1 MKKWILVVL
10 ISAMSIGVAADSAHA
25 IFGGMAWRVNAR
37 RNGSG
42 FFSGRR
48 GRIIKA
54 APAIRKQT
62 ESINP
67 AAPKVASGVPLVMA
81 EIESI
86 VAGEIKEW
94 DIPVTI
100 LSSSIFP
107 DRTGRYYEDGDY
119 KNVVKEAPYEYHEWL
134 HGYQTRGGQ

>member
-1 MKKWILVVL
+1 MRKMVLLVLLSV
-10 ISAMSIGVAADSAHA
+10 MSVGVAADSAHA

-37 RNGSG
+37 RNGAG

-67 AAPKVASGVPLVMA
+67 AAPTRVASGVPLVMS

-86 VAGEIKEW
+86 VSGEIKEW

-107 DRTGRYYEDGDY
+107 DRTGLYYENGDY
-119 KNVVKEAPYEYHEWL
+119 KNVGKEWT

>member
-1 MKKWILVVL
+1 MKKLVLLVL
-10 ISAMSIGVAADSAHA
+10 LSVMGVGVAADSAHA

-37 RNGSG
+37 RNGAG

-100 LSSSIFP
+100 LSSRLFP

-119 KNVVKEAPYEYHEWL
+119 KNVGKEWT

>member
-1 MKKWILVVL
+1 MKKWILLVL
-10 ISAMSIGVAADSAHA
+10 ISVMSIGVAADSAHA

-37 RNGSG
+37 RNGAG

-67 AAPKVASGVPLVMA
+67 AAPKVASGVPFVMS
-81 EIESI
+81 EVESI
-86 VAGEIKEW
+86 VSGEIKEW

-107 DRTGRYYEDGDY
+107 DRIGRYYEDGDY
-119 KNVVKEAPYEYHEWL
+119 KNVGKEWT

>member
-1 MKKWILVVL
+1 MRKMVLLVLLSV
-10 ISAMSIGVAADSAHA
+10 MSVGVAADSAHA

-37 RNGSG
+37 RNGAG

-54 APAIRKQT
+54 APAIRKKT

-67 AAPKVASGVPLVMA
+67 AAPRVASGVPLVMS

-86 VAGEIKEW
+86 VSGEIKEW

-107 DRTGRYYEDGDY
+107 DRTGLYYENGDY
-119 KNVVKEAPYEYHEWL
+119 KNVGKEWT